1 MTWWLGSCAAARTVT
16 LIAVSSAAGIVS
28 PGAAEEGCGSMTGA
42 AIQSGRD
49 MGGFMPFAVTPSWQE
64 AQLLTMPVWLKPAPM
79 KLVVVWQT
87 PQSWFVG
94 TWLLDLPV
102 ANAPS

>member
-49 MGGFMPFAVTPSWQE
+49 MGGVHALRGNTIMTGGTVINDAGMVE
-64 AQLLTMPVWLKPAPM
+64 ASADEAGGCMADATV
-79 KLVVVWQT
+79 LVCWYM
-87 PQSWFVG
+87 
-94 TWLLDLPV
+94 
-102 ANAPS
+102 AA

>member
-1 MTWWLGSCAAARTVT
+1 MTWWLGSCAATRTVT

-49 MGGFMPFAVTPSWQE
+49 MGRVGFGIHALRGNTIMAGRTVINDAGMVE
-64 AQLLTMPVWLKPAPM
+64 ASADEAGGCMADATV
-79 KLVVVWQT
+79 LVCWYM
-87 PQSWFVG
+87 
-94 TWLLDLPV
+94 
-102 ANAPS
+102 AA